1 MVLGFYLRVKN
12 IVAAEGWQSID
23 RLIFYVLFPS
33 AMIWQLAAMDLS
45 GHDVAPML
53 LAALSASFIFL
64 LLLLMLRRHISPDDR
79 SFTAIVQG
87 SLRFNVFVGL
97 ALGYGF
103 YGADGMELAA
113 LMIAVM
119 TLPNNFISVFI
130 LSRYG
135 DGQFQ
140 NWRSAIIKII
150 VNPNILG
157 CLIGLGLYAAG
168 IALPK
173 ILGDSLKLLGQT
185 ALPMALLSIGAGL
198 RWHVGKNYA
207 APVVL
212 TNAIKL
218 ILLPV
223 MVWAFCHWFGVGDLE
238 SRIAVLYT
246 ALPSATTSYVMS
258 RQMGGHPELM
268 AGILSSQC
276 LLSMLTIPLILWI
289 LFHGV

>member
-1 MVLGFYLRVKN
+1 
-12 IVAAEGWQSID
+12 
-23 RLIFYVLFPS
+23 
-33 AMIWQLAAMDLS
+33 
-45 GHDVAPML
+45 
-53 LAALSASFIFL
+53 
-64 LLLLMLRRHISPDDR
+64 
-79 SFTAIVQG
+79 
-87 SLRFNVFVGL
+87 
-97 ALGYGF
+97 
-103 YGADGMELAA
+103 MELAA

-140 NWRSAIIKII
+140 NWRSAMVKIVI
-150 VNPNILG
+150 NPNILG
-157 CLIGLGLYAAG
+157 CVIGLALYAAG

-173 ILGDSLKLLGQT
+173 VLDDSLKLLGQT

-198 RWHVGKNYA
+198 RWHVGQNYA
-207 APVVL
+207 GMVAL
-212 TNAIKL
+212 TNGIKL
-218 ILLPV
+218 ILLPLL
-223 MVWAFCHWFGVGDLE
+223 VWVFCGWIGVGDLE
-238 SRIAVLYT
+238 SKIAVLYT

-276 LLSMLTIPLILWI
+276 LLAMVTIPLMLLI